1 MELLLM
7 FLVSVAPASAPAN
20 APAARMEAYV
30 YYSSYDELVTKLGSL
45 LGEMDI
51 CSHVDNQAG
60 RSWLIVDT
68 DSSQL
73 RAIRAAGLETRVTW
87 PDIRD
92 KFRLMTGC
100 NPDDGSFRDFGLFF
114 NYWEMRD
121 TTLHL
126 AQRYPDITA
135 IDTSMRS
142 FRNKALW
149 CLKISDNPDSN
160 EHEPQVFINA
170 AIHAREPMG
179 THTCIGFASAVCR
192 DYGHDSLVTWLVNN
206 REIYIVPVQNPDG
219 YVYNSDSGGTSS
231 NWRKN
236 RNNTSPR
243 TGPGVDLNRNYGY
256 KWAYDDYNS
265 SPTPS
270 NEVYRGPSRFSEPES
285 QAFRDFQAAHKFRTE
300 MDFHTYGRSN
310 MYPWG
315 YAAVTPPDVTVLAEM
330 CDTLHMYNGYSSA
343 QASGVNGVSF
353 DWEYSDTLWNGVR
366 KFVTYAFTSE
376 LGINDFWYGSTD
388 SAYIA
393 AEVMRN
399 VPNCYY
405 LTRVAG
411 VWLEPLAVFVND
423 TAQGNSNGKLDPGE
437 AATVWFRLRSRAVHP
452 LDTALSVT
460 AVMLPSDTLV
470 QVLTP
475 TAVFPAIPRRST
487 ADNHLVPFSVQCSP
501 DIAPNET
508 VAVRLEVTFLD
519 DSVTI
524 MQPLNYRII
533 IGSAPVAIGAPT
545 PAPRPLAPVLRAFP
559 NPAHDRVT
567 FFSTATSHHSP
578 ATNLE
583 VYSANGRLVRTIVL
597 GRGEGPTVAWDM
609 RDSRSLK
616 VAPGVYFVRQVS
628 EGRVGS
634 ARLVVE

>member
-1 MELLLM
+1 MELLLVL
-7 FLVSVAPASAPAN
+7 LVTIAPASAQARVRP
-20 APAARMEAYV
+20 ARMEADV
-30 YYSSYDELVTKLGSL
+30 YYSSYDELVTKLGPL
-45 LGEMDI
+45 LGGLDI

-68 DSSQL
+68 DSEQL
-73 RAIRAAGLETRVTW
+73 RAISAAGLETRVTW

-92 KFRLMTGC
+92 KFRRMTGC
-100 NPDDGSFRDFGLFF
+100 SPDDGSFRDFGLFF

-121 TTLHL
+121 TILHL

-142 FRNKALW
+142 FQNKALW

-160 EHEPQVFINA
+160 EHEPQVFING

-179 THTCIGFASAVCR
+179 THTCIGFAGTLCR
-192 DYGHDSLVTWLVNN
+192 DYGSDSLVTWLVNN
-206 REIYIVPVQNPDG
+206 REIYIVPVENPDG
-219 YVYNSDSGGTSS
+219 YVYNSDSGGASA

-256 KWAYDDYNS
+256 KWAYDDNNS

-270 NEVYRGPSRFSEPES
+270 NEVYRGPSRFSEPET

-315 YAAVTPPDVTVLAEM
+315 YDAVLPPDSAVLIEM
-330 CDTLHMYNGYSSA
+330 CDTLYTYNGYSSA

-353 DWEYSDTLWNGVR
+353 DWEYSDTLWNGVQ

-399 VPNCYY
+399 VPNCCY

-411 VWLEPLAVFVND
+411 VWLEPVAVFVND
-423 TAQGNSNGKLDPGE
+423 TEQGNSNGKLDPGE
-437 AATVWFRLRSRAVHP
+437 TAKIWFRLRNRAVHP

-460 AVMLPSDTLV
+460 ATMLPSDTMV
-470 QVLTP
+470 HVETP
-475 TAVFPAIPRRST
+475 VAGFPAIPRRSV
-487 ADNHLVPFSVQCSP
+487 ADNQDSQFTVQCSP
-501 DIAPNET
+501 GIAPGET
-508 VAVRLEVTFLD
+508 VAVRLEVTFVD
-519 DSVTI
+519 DGVTI
-524 MQPLNYRII
+524 IQPLVYRII
-533 IGSAPVAIGAPT
+533 IGSAPVALHSLT
-545 PAPRPLAPVLRAFP
+545 PEPQSLTPVLSAFP

-567 FFSTATSHHSP
+567 FSYPASTSDQR
-578 ATNLE
+578 LE
-583 VYSANGRLVRTIVL
+583 VYSADGRLVRVIAL
-597 GRGEGPTVAWDM
+597 NRGDRSTVAWDLL
-609 RDSRSLK
+609 DSRSQK
-616 VAPGVYFVRQVS
+616 VAPGVYFIREAESRQP
-628 EGRVGS
+628 S
-634 ARLVVE
+634 AVTSVVITR